1 MNGIILNTIG
11 IAFIIFAILV
21 LITSILIV
29 ILDNRY

>member
-11 IAFIIFAILV
+11 IAFIIFLILV